1 VRRRDNRDVSDRSSQ
16 IDELGAGLRA
26 APVVLIV
33 GGGEPELLAQTVRHA
48 LATTSEGVRV
58 VVYGAEAPAV
68 DLGDRAVFSAGGTAD
83 STAAVLA
90 AAGSADLVLLA
101 PGVGLPTDW
110 LPRLSAAAYATES
123 VATASGLC
131 DDRSLS
137 RSALSFID
145 AAAAVAANSL
155 GLHPRLDGPVGP
167 CVYVRASALELAG
180 PEGLIGSALAGGAF
194 AERCVAHGLSHVL
207 ADDLLLDARAITVS
221 GYDGGAT
228 GGDRAARARGAARR
242 ALTQLRVMIDARA
255 VGDRRDGT
263 RVHVLEL
270 IAALGR
276 NAGAQVTA
284 LVAPGVDS
292 DTRAVLDALPGV
304 KMATVAS
311 ASASAADEHPIADI
325 VHRPVQISAPADLA
339 SLAPLGPRLVI
350 THQDL
355 ISFQNPA
362 YFRSQTAWTGY
373 RDLTRRGLAAADH
386 VVFFSTHARQE
397 ALAEDLVEPQRATV
411 IPIGVDHQ
419 AITGSGEPVPP
430 PGATPLGSEAELLL
444 CLGTDFQHKNRVF
457 ALKVALELQLRHG
470 WSGWLVLAGPDV
482 AHGSSRQQEDD
493 LLVRHPELARRI
505 LHLGAVSDAE
515 KNWLLGRARLVL
527 YPTVQ
532 EGFGLIPFEAA
543 DHGVPCLWAAGSA
556 LSEVLPDEAA
566 SIVAW
571 DAAAT
576 AGRALELIRDN
587 SARTANLGAIHAAGE
602 RLRWDHTANRLIEL
616 YREVCRQPPAPAAAL
631 ERTGGLMRGGL
642 SEDAMRLVGPDGSLP
657 SELERPLLALTTHRR
672 LAGPVLGLIRAGYM
686 ASRRTRRARR
696 GQEGEAGRGGAEPD

>member
-1 VRRRDNRDVSDRSSQ
+1 MCAGRDNRHVSDWSSQ
-16 IDELGAGLRA
+16 VEKLGAGPRG
-26 APVVLIV
+26 APVVVIA

-58 VVYGAEAPAV
+58 VVYGDEAPVV
-68 DLGDRAVFSAGGTAD
+68 DLGDRAVFLAGGNADPTA
-83 STAAVLA
+83 TVLA
-90 AAGSADLVLLA
+90 AAASADLVLLA
-101 PGVGLPTDW
+101 PGVEVPTDW

-131 DDRSLS
+131 DDRSLR
-137 RSALSFID
+137 RSGLSFSD

-167 CVYVRASALELAG
+167 CVFVRASALELAG
-180 PEGLIGSALAGGAF
+180 PEGLIGSALAAGAF
-194 AERCVAHGLSHVL
+194 AERCGTRGLSHVL
-207 ADDLLLDARAITVS
+207 ADDLLLDARAITGS

-228 GGDRAARARGAARR
+228 GGDRAARAVGAARR

-255 VGDRRDGT
+255 IGDRRDGT

-276 NAGAQVTA
+276 SAGAHVTA
-284 LVAPGVDS
+284 LVALGVAS
-292 DTRAVLDALPGV
+292 DTRAVLETLPGV
-304 KMATVAS
+304 STATVAS
-311 ASASAADEHPIADI
+311 AGASAADEHPIADI

-339 SLAPLGPRLVI
+339 SLAPLAPRLVI

-355 ISFQNPA
+355 ISFHNPS
-362 YFRSQTAWTGY
+362 YFPSRAAWAGY
-373 RDLTRRGLAAADH
+373 RDLTRRALAAADH
-386 VVFFSTHARQE
+386 VVFFSAHARQE

-470 WSGWLVLAGPDV
+470 WSGWLVLAGPAL
-482 AHGSSRQQEDD
+482 AHGSSRQQEDGF
-493 LLVRHPELARRI
+493 LARHPELARRV
-505 LHLGAVSDAE
+505 LRLGAVSDAE
-515 KNWLLGRARLVL
+515 KHWLLERARLVL

-587 SARTANLGAIHAAGE
+587 SARTANLGAIHTAGE

-616 YREVCRQPPAPAAAL
+616 YVEVCRQPPAPAAAL

-642 SEDAMRLVGPDGSLP
+642 SEDAMRLVGPDGALP
-657 SELERPLLALTTHRR
+657 RELERPLLALATHRK
-672 LAGPVLGLIRAGYM
+672 LAEPVLGMLRFGY
-686 ASRRTRRARR
+686 RIARR
-696 GQEGEAGRGGAEPD
+696 WRPNGRAGRG